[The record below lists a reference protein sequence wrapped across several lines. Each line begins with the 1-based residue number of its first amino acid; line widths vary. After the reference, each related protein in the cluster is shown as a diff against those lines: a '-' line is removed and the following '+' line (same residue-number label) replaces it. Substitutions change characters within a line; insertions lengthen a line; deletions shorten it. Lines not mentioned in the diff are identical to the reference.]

1 MHGPNE
7 DLTNVQKSHDDSPSR
22 VKPAKNVSSAVVD
35 LPVAARSAAGQAGMG
50 PAGAG
55 SSASGLSTSGLSTSG
70 PSLSGPSLSGQSVSL
85 DAKTLEKLSTDAAAL
100 DLYTD
105 ARAAKLSSH
114 GQSLLQTEYFR
125 LLVDVPNCTVT
136 HSGVL
141 SFSRKNTRGSHC
153 IDAAAR
159 VRELGPTLGLTPK
172 EVAILE
178 LAMLLH
184 DPHVKGGHGVDRFY
198 SALPGAPKDFSNW
211 WSNGDYHEYHGALLV
226 ARDPQ
231 IRKILG
237 QYGPDVLAL
246 LSSHD
251 LRPLAER
258 ERDYGP
264 IRPTVSPQR
273 LEVLKA
279 LKDEFDRCSYMRGDY
294 ICSGFRMPLVQSI
307 LKDIA
312 RHEASLCAK
321 GSEMVINI
329 ARQSDRFYKSV
340 FEYRT
345 FFRVHMATL
354 PVGDLVERAVFHEGI
369 WEKMREVF
377 PEEHLSSPQ
386 VYEYVKQNSLKG
398 NYEAILSRDSL
409 DMLEAAQTGLGL
421 TVEDRVAPLVTMT
434 LADVKEN
441 AFEEFVSSE
450 ESQKI
455 CGLPRLDMTK
465 FEAHIRTTLKK
476 FGLDDTVYVLVSN
489 DFSKKIEY
497 DVSVGGQTPSVDT
510 ISCECPLSDR
520 KVVVAAPAI
529 RDGKAINLAMIR
541 SVVNHS
547 LRQSGLLLEE
557 AALNRYN
564 PRIFCEVLNKNLFS
578 DWARAKIEA
587 AEPEWI
593 KQGGCGLL

>member
-7 DLTNVQKSHDDSPSR
+7 DLTNVRKSHDDSPSR
-22 VKPAKNVSSAVVD
+22 VKPAKISSSSVAVPSVEAK
-35 LPVAARSAAGQAGMG
+35 LSYG
-50 PAGAG
+50 PLAKGPSDAG
-55 SSASGLSTSGLSTSG
+55 SSDL
-70 PSLSGPSLSGQSVSL
+70 GQSGSL
-85 DAKTLEKLSTDAAAL
+85 DAKTLEKLSTDVAAL

-105 ARAAKLSSH
+105 ARAAKLSCH

-136 HSGVL
+136 HSGLL
-141 SFSRKNTRGSHC
+141 SFSRKNTRGAHC

-198 SALPGAPKDFSNW
+198 SALPGAPKDFSKW

-226 ARDPQ
+226 ARDSG
-231 IRKILG
+231 IRKSLG

-251 LRPLAER
+251 LRPLAEK

-264 IRPTVSPQR
+264 ILSTVSPQR

-294 ICSGFRMPLVQSI
+294 LCSGFRMPLVQGI
-307 LKDIA
+307 LNDIA

-321 GSEMVINI
+321 GPELTINI
-329 ARQSDRFYKSV
+329 ARPSERFYKSV

-345 FFRVHMATL
+345 FFRVHVATL
-354 PVGDLVERAVFHEGI
+354 PVGDLVERAVFHEGL

-377 PEEHLSSPQ
+377 AEEDLSSPK
-386 VYEYVKQNSLKG
+386 VYEYVKQNSLEG

-409 DMLEAAQTGLGL
+409 DMLEAARTGLGL
-421 TVEDRVAPLVTMT
+421 TVEDRIAPLVTMT
-434 LADVKEN
+434 LADVKEGGLD
-441 AFEEFVSSE
+441 EFVSSE

-455 CGLPRLDMTK
+455 CGLPRLDMSK
-465 FEAHIRTTLKK
+465 FEAHIRTTLKR

-489 DFSKKIEY
+489 DFSKTIKY
-497 DVSVGGQTPSVDT
+497 DVSVGGQAPSADT

-547 LRQSGLLLEE
+547 LRQSGFLRED
-557 AALNRYN
+557 AALDYYN